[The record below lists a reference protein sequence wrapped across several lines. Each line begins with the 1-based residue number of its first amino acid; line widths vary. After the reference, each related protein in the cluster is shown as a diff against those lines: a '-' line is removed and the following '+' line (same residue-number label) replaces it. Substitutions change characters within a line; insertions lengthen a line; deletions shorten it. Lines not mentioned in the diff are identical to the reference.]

1 MDCVFLFPGQ
11 GSQYKNMGKILYN
24 YSDYA
29 KNIFTLSEEI
39 LGYDIKDICF
49 NDSNDLINKTQYT
62 QPAIFIYNMIVNNF
76 IEKLGFNPIACAGHS
91 LGEYSA
97 LVCAEVLNFEDALLI
112 IKNRALKMEEIGD
125 KSRGSMAAIL
135 RPNYKD
141 IEELLVI
148 HKNIVI
154 ANYNSPKQIIISGEN
169 KLLNMFIE
177 DANKKGMKKIIPL
190 NVSGAFHSPLM
201 KKARI
206 YLEKFI
212 KSVEFNDAKIPIY
225 QNTSPNKNIKS
236 KKIQNNIIKQLD
248 QPVQWE
254 KIINSMTND
263 GYTHFLEVGP
273 KNVLTNLN
281 KQINPSLR
289 TFASESLKQFQAINV

>member
-62 QPAIFIYNMIVNNF
+62 QPAIFVYNMIVNNF
-76 IEKLGFNPIACAGHS
+76 IENLGFNPIACAGHS

-97 LVCAEVLNFEDALLI
+97 LVCAKVLNFEDALLI

-125 KSRGSMAAIL
+125 KTRGSMAAIIK
-135 RPNYKD
+135 PNYKD

-169 KLLNMFIE
+169 NLLNMFIK

-206 YLEKFI
+206 YLEKVI
-212 KSVEFNDAKIPIY
+212 KSIQFHDAKIPIY
-225 QNTSPNKNIKS
+225 QNVSPEHNSKSEIIKY
-236 KKIQNNIIKQLD
+236 NLLKQLD
-248 QPVQWE
+248 QPVRWMEIIE
-254 KIINSMTND
+254 KMYND
-263 GYTHFLEVGP
+263 GY
-273 KNVLTNLN
+273 
-281 KQINPSLR
+281 INYI
-289 TFASESLKQFQAINV
+289 EIN